1 MKEGRIMEPI
11 YLDHAATTPIAKEVL
26 DAMYPVYEQVFGNPS
41 SVHSFGR
48 KARQILDQARRT
60 IAAEIGAD
68 EKEIIF
74 TSGGTEA
81 DNLAMIGTALANKD
95 KGNHIIT
102 TAQEHHAILHTAEYL
117 EKHGFEVTY
126 LPVYE
131 DGKIRAEDL
140 QKALTDETILVSIMF
155 VNNETG
161 IIQPIQEIS
170 RLLEDHQA
178 YFHTDAVQAF
188 GLMDIDVGQLGVD
201 MLTVSS
207 HKINGPKGI
216 GCLYVKENIKLQ
228 PLQFGGEQERKR
240 RAGTENVV
248 SVVGLQKA
256 VELAAE
262 HREKRIKEYK
272 EFRELFLTELKK
284 HDVSFEINGDPASSV
299 PSILNISFPGAN
311 VEAMLTNFDLDG
323 VAASNGSACTA
334 GSVDPS
340 HVLSAMYGKDHP
352 CTTNSIR
359 FSFGSANTAEN
370 VSEAARRV
378 AAIVNR
384 LTAKGK

>member
-323 VAASNGSACTA
+323 VAASSGSACTA

>member
-1 MKEGRIMEPI
+1 MEPI

-323 VAASNGSACTA
+323 VAASSGSACTA

>member
-311 VEAMLTNFDLDG
+311 VEAMLTNFDLGG
-323 VAASNGSACTA
+323 VAASSGSACTA